1 MESIMTK
8 LPNVIFEGPDATG
21 KSTFINYLQEKYG
34 YSSMSCGKHGKN
46 DVQYFRDL
54 LNLNNFAFDRHY
66 ISEYLFAIL
75 YNRERKLSF
84 EDTEQLFK
92 AVMDTGTILVMFTTS
107 DISILNARFI
117 ERGEYDYL
125 KEIDDQLQLFNSYI
139 EWIEKA
145 NYENLYIVDIA
156 EPDGYNKVYQWL
168 SNKIEEVANGKSE
181 DNQSTSDS

>member
-1 MESIMTK
+1 MEQSMNK

-21 KSTFINYLQEKYG
+21 KSTFIKYLQDKYG
-34 YSSMSCGKHGKN
+34 YSSMACGKLGKN
-46 DVQYFRDL
+46 DFSYFRDL
-54 LNLNNFAFDRHY
+54 LDLDNFAFDRHY

-84 EDTEQLFK
+84 EETEQLFK

-139 EWIEKA
+139 EWIKKA
-145 NYENLYIVDIA
+145 NYKNFYVVDIA
-156 EPDGYNKVYQWL
+156 EPDGYNKAYEWL
-168 SNKIEEVANGKSE
+168 SDKIEEVINGK
-181 DNQSTSDS
+181 N